1 MPNGRNAGRLFAD
14 CENEHGYGASH
25 AIATLDD
32 EPLGRE
38 PIDGEVVMC
47 HLCKRKLLYS
57 NGELKLIEGEKPIP
71 THEGRRRKAIE
82 IVFGDIFLQK
92 VDAIVNPANI
102 DMLHGGGLAGMIARK
117 AGQEVVQASQEQAPI
132 KTGEAITTFA
142 GKLDFRGII
151 HAVGPYWGG
160 DGSEAYWKT
169 GTGPSTKDD
178 PEAEADADQLLYD
191 AYMSAMG
198 EAASHQW
205 RSVAFPAI
213 SCGVFRFP
221 VERAAP
227 IAIRSLTDALV
238 KYSGIDRVAVCV
250 LDDSHYDAFI
260 EAYKALGD
268 SE

>member
-14 CENEHGYGASH
+14 CENEHGYGSSH
-25 AIATLDD
+25 LVADLDD
-32 EPLGRE
+32 N
-38 PIDGEVVMC
+38 PIDRPMVDGEVVMC
-47 HLCKRKLLYS
+47 HLCKRKFLFD
-57 NGELKLIEGEKPIP
+57 GIELKLIEGEKPIP
-71 THEGRRRKAIE
+71 THEERRAKAIE
-82 IVFGDIFLQK
+82 IVFGDIFLQE

-117 AGQEVVQASQEQAPI
+117 AGREVVTSSQEQAPI
-132 KTGEAITTFA
+132 KTGEAITTIA
-142 GKLDFRGII
+142 GKLSFRGII

-169 GTGPSTKDD
+169 GTGPSTKDG
-178 PEAEADADQLLYD
+178 PEAEEDADQLLYN

-213 SCGVFRFP
+213 SCGVFKFP

-238 KYSGIDRVAVCV
+238 KYAGIERVAVCV
-250 LDDSHYDAFI
+250 LDETHYDAFV
-260 EAYKALGD
+260 EALA
-268 SE
+268 